1 MSKKAKLGR
10 GQLHSRSERSW
21 RDETN
26 PNGTTAASDPLAP
39 AIDAGVEP
47 AGVEPVRAE
56 RQGIEA
62 SKEGPIDQT
71 TSTDGPGGGGA
82 TEWPGRAKHHE
93 GLHGGPSRR
102 K

>member
-1 MSKKAKLGR
+1 MSKKANLGR

-26 PNGTTAASDPLAP
+26 PNGTTAVPDPLAP
-39 AIDAGVEP
+39 TTDTGVEP
-47 AGVEPVRAE
+47 APAG

-62 SKEGPIDQT
+62 SDEGPVDHT

-82 TEWPGRAKHHE
+82 TEWSGRAKHHE

>member
-26 PNGTTAASDPLAP
+26 PNGTTAAPDEIAP
-39 AIDAGVEP
+39 ATEAGAER
-47 AGVEPVRAE
+47 ARAE
-56 RQGIEA
+56 RQGVEA
-62 SKEGPIDQT
+62 LSEGPIDHT

-93 GLHGGPSRR
+93 GLHGGPTRR

>member
-21 RDETN
+21 RDQTN
-26 PNGTTAASDPLAP
+26 PTGTIAAPDPLAP
-39 AIDAGVEP
+39 ATETGIAPARAG
-47 AGVEPVRAE
+47 
-56 RQGIEA
+56 RQGLEA
-62 SKEGPIDQT
+62 TDAGPIDQT

-93 GLHGGPSRR
+93 GLHGGPSR
-102 K
+102 KP

>member
-26 PNGTTAASDPLAP
+26 PNGTTAAPDQLAP
-39 AIDAGVEP
+39 ATGTGVEP
-47 AGVEPVRAE
+47 ARTR

-62 SKEGPIDQT
+62 SDEGGPIDQT

>member
-1 MSKKAKLGR
+1 MSRKAERGR
-10 GQLHSRSERSW
+10 GELHSRSERSW
-21 RDETN
+21 RDGTN
-26 PNGTTAASDPLAP
+26 PNGTTAAPDQLAP
-39 AIDAGVEP
+39 TTDTGVEP
-47 AGVEPVRAE
+47 ARAG

-93 GLHGGPSRR
+93 GLHGGPSR
-102 K
+102 KP

>member
-21 RDETN
+21 RDGTN
-26 PNGTTAASDPLAP
+26 PSGTTADAERLMPAADPGTESAR
-39 AIDAGVEP
+39 AGPQDVEP
-47 AGVEPVRAE
+47 L
-56 RQGIEA
+56 EA
-62 SKEGPIDQT
+62 GPIDPN

-82 TEWPGRAKHHE
+82 TEWSGRTKHQE
-93 GLHGGPSRR
+93 GLHGGPTRR

>member
-1 MSKKAKLGR
+1 MSKKAKRGR
-10 GQLHSRSERSW
+10 GQLRSRSERSW
-21 RDETN
+21 RDGTN
-26 PNGTTAASDPLAP
+26 PNGTTAAPDQLAP
-39 AIDAGVEP
+39 ATGVEP
-47 AGVEPVRAE
+47 G

-82 TEWPGRAKHHE
+82 TEWSGRAKHHE

>member
-21 RDETN
+21 RDGTN
-26 PNGTTAASDPLAP
+26 PNGTTDAPDQLAP
-39 AIDAGVEP
+39 TTDTGVEP
-47 AGVEPVRAE
+47 AHAG
-56 RQGIEA
+56 RQGIEPLD
-62 SKEGPIDQT
+62 EGPVDQT

-82 TEWPGRAKHHE
+82 TEWAGGAKHHE

>member
-1 MSKKAKLGR
+1 MSKNAKLGR

-26 PNGTTAASDPLAP
+26 PNGTTAAPDEIGP
-39 AIDAGVEP
+39 ATETSVERARADRQAVDAVN
-47 AGVEPVRAE
+47 
-56 RQGIEA
+56 
-62 SKEGPIDQT
+62 EGPIDHT

-93 GLHGGPSRR
+93 GLHGGPSR
-102 K
+102 KE

>member
-26 PNGTTAASDPLAP
+26 PNGTTAAPDQLEP
-39 AIDAGVEP
+39 ATDTGVEP
-47 AGVEPVRAE
+47 G

-62 SKEGPIDQT
+62 SEEGGPIDQT

>member
-26 PNGTTAASDPLAP
+26 PNGTTAAPDQLVPTT
-39 AIDAGVEP
+39 DTGVEP
-47 AGVEPVRAE
+47 GQ
-56 RQGIEA
+56 QGIEA
-62 SKEGPIDQT
+62 SDEGGPIDQT

-82 TEWPGRAKHHE
+82 TEWSGRAKHQE